1 MRVAI
6 IGPGAVGCTL
16 GAYLVRG
23 GADVVFLDRDEPS
36 AAALRRSGVRV
47 EGVRGTFHVPAV
59 ATADASSVGP
69 VQLVVVA
76 VKAYDTA
83 PAMRQHAAVV
93 GPTTVVT
100 TFQNGLGNVET
111 IAGLVGETRVL
122 GGTTAL
128 GANLLAPGRV
138 HHAGDGD
145 TFVGEMA
152 GGVSGR
158 AEHVAAQLT
167 AAGIAAVAVPNIGPR
182 IWSKLAVNTGIN
194 ALTAILRVRNGVL
207 ALHPETL
214 ALLESAVR
222 ETVAVAR
229 ARGVDLDAESLVE
242 RTREVARRTAA
253 NVSSML
259 ADVRARRR
267 TEIAEI
273 NGAVAVA
280 GRALGIPTP
289 INELLAVLV
298 CAVEATSAERVPEP
312 PPSAEG

>member
-1 MRVAI
+1 MRIAI
-6 IGPGAVGCTL
+6 VGPGAVGCTL

-36 AAALRRSGVRV
+36 AAVLRRSGIRV
-47 EGVRGTFHVPAV
+47 EGVRGGFQVPAV
-59 ATADASSVGP
+59 ATADAAAVGP
-69 VQLVVVA
+69 VQLVIVA

-83 PAMRQHAAVV
+83 TATRQHAALV

-100 TFQNGLGNVET
+100 TFQNGLGNVEA
-111 IAGLVGETRVL
+111 IAGIVGEPRVL

-128 GANLLAPGRV
+128 GANLLGPGHV

-145 TFVGEMA
+145 TFVGELS

-158 AEHVAAQLT
+158 AEHVAEELT
-167 AAGIAAVAVPNIGPR
+167 RAGIVTTAVPNIGPR

-194 ALTAILRVRNGVL
+194 ALTAVLRVRNGVL
-207 ALHPETL
+207 AQHPETL
-214 ALLESAVR
+214 TLLESAVR

-229 ARGVDLDAESLVE
+229 ARGVELDAESLVE

-280 GRALGIPTP
+280 GRALGVPTP

-312 PPSAEG
+312 PPAREG

>member
-1 MRVAI
+1 
-6 IGPGAVGCTL
+6 
-16 GAYLVRG
+16 
-23 GADVVFLDRDEPS
+23 
-36 AAALRRSGVRV
+36 
-47 EGVRGTFHVPAV
+47 
-59 ATADASSVGP
+59 

-128 GANLLAPGRV
+128 GANLLAPGRGELR
-138 HHAGDGD
+138 GDVLG
-145 TFVGEMA
+145 
-152 GGVSGR
+152 
-158 AEHVAAQLT
+158 